1 MTTEMSRLDVQTS
14 AERYREWLHGLR
26 DGDQIEVIEVQL
38 VWLDGTTCGGRK
50 PGVIINAVR
59 GDASGRN
66 GFVTFRYQRHTHGH
80 AYNGHYSLTGGN
92 SYFRIAPVGVS
103 IEYDPSFGYYMGSA
117 TNHTEQDQ
125 E

>member
-26 DGDQIEVIEVQL
+26 DGDQIEVQL
-38 VWLDGTTCGGRK
+38 VWLDGTTRGGERV

-59 GDASGRN
+59 GDADGRN
-66 GFVTFRYQRHTHGH
+66 GFVTIQYTCHMSDKVK
-80 AYNGHYSLTGGN
+80 NGHYSLTGGN

-117 TNHTEQDQ
+117 TKHTEQDQ